1 MALAGHSA
9 NLLGC
14 LHRWNGEEGAMS
26 IAPGSVWIGDN
37 EEIVG
42 PGGGAGSIAVFDQ
55 DLFAGHAESWDRG
68 DPVGSAHGVFVL
80 TPNGTALTTIT
91 LEFNDGSTLVAV
103 GSLPFESSIG
113 DGVLAVTGRTG
124 NLERAHARLRVE
136 VSNPKRY
143 SNQP

>member
-1 MALAGHSA
+1 
-9 NLLGC
+9 
-14 LHRWNGEEGAMS
+14 MS

-55 DLFAGHAESWDRG
+55 DLFEGQAASWERG
-68 DPVGSAHGVFVL
+68 EPVGSAHGVFVL

-91 LEFNDGSTLVAV
+91 LEFQDGSTLVAA

-124 NLERAHARLRVE
+124 KLENAHARLRVE
-136 VSNPKRY
+136 VSNPKKY

>member
-1 MALAGHSA
+1 
-9 NLLGC
+9 
-14 LHRWNGEEGAMS
+14 MS

-42 PGGGAGSIAVFDQ
+42 PGGGAGSIGVFDQ
-55 DLFAGHAESWDRG
+55 DLFEGKAEAGNFERG
-68 DPVGSAHGVFVL
+68 NPVGSAHGVFIL

-91 LEFNDGSTLVAV
+91 LEFQDGSTLVAT

-124 NLERAHARLRVE
+124 KLENAYPRLRVE
-136 VSNPKRY
+136 VSNPKKY
-143 SNQP
+143 SNQ

>member
-1 MALAGHSA
+1 
-9 NLLGC
+9 
-14 LHRWNGEEGAMS
+14 MS

-55 DLFAGHAESWDRG
+55 DLFEGHVDSWDRG
-68 DPVGSAHGVFVL
+68 ERVGSAHGVFVL
-80 TPNGTALTTIT
+80 TPKGRALITIT
-91 LEFNDGSTLVAV
+91 LEFQDGSTLVAA

-124 NLERAHARLRVE
+124 NIERAHARLRVE
-136 VSNPKRY
+136 VSNPKKY
-143 SNQP
+143 SIGP